1 MKIRTLFYIALL
13 IGLFG
18 TVTNLIFISPLP
30 SILALAVLPYL
41 FFRHAVFVIPRFIY
55 YLYIYFLF
63 SLAGILIYYP
73 PSLLAFGFYRYD
85 GNFII
90 SYLPLLLIAF
100 FSYNVAVDSLF
111 KRFLV
116 FATLVNGVAFG
127 LNLVLTN
134 FAAITDWGNPET
146 YFHGFFKST
155 NGAGGFISIVL
166 SLNIVLFLQERK
178 RKWLLMIVINFVF
191 LIATTSRGSLL
202 GLVAGFAFYF
212 FDRTNRAYLIRLA
225 LFAIVAVQCAVLTYT
240 YPLYTMYVR
249 DADLSAAGAS
259 TYISPLFGEVS
270 TKSANIAIRAV
281 ETWPR
286 AVDCFLHSPLIGTGF
301 GSVNDVPLRYK
312 GLPYVVSLNDQP
324 KKTFDDAHAH
334 HSYLHI
340 LGEQGLIGLAIFLLF
355 WHALYRYLKK
365 GADSLV
371 QKFLLVSYFNLSV
384 MSFTEHRITSP
395 SNALPLVIAL
405 CLYMLKRNFDT
416 KKRNSVVSTSSVE
429 SKI

>member
-1 MKIRTLFYIALL
+1 MLYIALL

-30 SILALAVLPYL
+30 SLLALAVLPYL
-41 FFRHAVFVIPRFIY
+41 FLRQSVFVIPRFIY

-63 SLAGILIYYP
+63 SLAGILIYFP
-73 PSLLAFGFYRYD
+73 ASLANFGFYRYD

-90 SYLPLLLIAF
+90 SYLPLLLISF
-100 FSYNVAVDSLF
+100 FSYNIPVDRLF
-111 KRFLV
+111 KRFLI
-116 FATLVNGVAFG
+116 FATAVNAVAFM
-127 LNLVLTN
+127 LNLVLTR

-178 RKWLLMIVINFVF
+178 RKWLLLILVNFVF
-191 LIATTSRGSLL
+191 LIATTSRGSML
-202 GLVAGFAFYF
+202 GLMAGFAFYF
-212 FDRTNRAYLIRLA
+212 FDRTNRQYLIRLA

-240 YPLYTMYVR
+240 YPLYDLYVR
-249 DADLSAAGAS
+249 DADLSEGGAS

-270 TKSANIAIRAV
+270 TKSANVAIRAL

-301 GSVNDVPLRYK
+301 GSVNDTPLRYK
-312 GLPYVVSLNDQP
+312 GIPYVLSLNDQP
-324 KKTFDDAHAH
+324 KKLFNDAHAH

-340 LGEQGLIGLAIFLLF
+340 LGEQGLIGLGIFLLF
-355 WHALYRYLKK
+355 WYALYQYLRK
-365 GADSLV
+365 GPESIV

-405 CLYMLKRNFDT
+405 CLYMLKRNYDAR
-416 KKRNSVVSTSSVE
+416 KKNSVVHVGSVE
-429 SKI
+429 SNL

>member
-1 MKIRTLFYIALL
+1 MKISTLLYIALL

-30 SILALAVLPYL
+30 SILALAILPYML
-41 FFRHAVFVIPRFIY
+41 FRHSVVVIPRFIY
-55 YLYIYFLF
+55 YLYIYFLY

-73 PSLLAFGFYRYD
+73 QSLLSFGFYRYD

-90 SYLPLLLIAF
+90 SYLPLLLISF
-100 FSYNVAVDSLF
+100 FSYNVAVDRLF
-111 KRFLV
+111 KRFLI
-116 FATLVNGVAFG
+116 FATVVNGIAFG
-127 LNLVLTN
+127 LNLGLTN
-134 FAAITDWGNPET
+134 FAALTDWGDRET

-178 RKWLLMIVINFVF
+178 RKWLLMILVNLVF
-191 LIATTSRGSLL
+191 LVATTSRGSVL

-212 FDRTNRAYLIRLA
+212 FDRTNRTYLIRLA
-225 LFAIVAVQCAVLTYT
+225 LFSIVAVQCAVLTYT
-240 YPLYTMYVR
+240 YPLYTQYVR
-249 DADLSAAGAS
+249 DVDLSEVGVNA
-259 TYISPLFGEVS
+259 YISPLFGEVS

-301 GSVNDVPLRYK
+301 GSVNDTPLKYK
-312 GLPYVVSLNDQP
+312 GIPYVISLNDQP
-324 KKTFDDAHAH
+324 KKLFNDAHAH

-355 WHALYRYLKK
+355 WYALYRFLKK
-365 GADSLV
+365 GEDSIV

-416 KKRNSVVSTSSVE
+416 KKRNLVVTSSSVE

>member
-1 MKIRTLFYIALL
+1 MRISTLLYIALL

-30 SILALAVLPYL
+30 SLLALAVLPYL
-41 FFRHAVFVIPRFIY
+41 LLRHSVFVIPRFIY

-73 PSLLAFGFYRYD
+73 ASLVNFGFYRYD

-100 FSYNVAVDSLF
+100 FSYNIPVDRLF

-116 FATLVNGVAFG
+116 FATVVNGIAFA
-127 LNLVLTN
+127 LNLVLTR
-134 FAAITDWGNPET
+134 FAAITDWNNPET

-178 RKWLLMIVINFVF
+178 RKWLLLILVNFVF
-191 LIATTSRGSLL
+191 LIATTSRGSML
-202 GLVAGFAFYF
+202 GLIAGFAFYY
-212 FDRTNRAYLIRLA
+212 FDRTNRQYLIRLA
-225 LFAIVAVQCAVLTYT
+225 LVAIVAVQCAVLSYT
-240 YPLYTMYVR
+240 YPLYDLYVR
-249 DADLSAAGAS
+249 DADLSENGAS
-259 TYISPLFGEVS
+259 TYISPLVGEVS
-270 TKSANIAIRAV
+270 TKSANVAIRAL

-286 AVDCFLHSPLIGTGF
+286 AVDCFLHSPLVGTGF
-301 GSVNDVPLRYK
+301 GSVNDIPLRYS

-324 KKTFDDAHAH
+324 KKVFNDAHAH

-340 LGEQGLIGLAIFLLF
+340 LGEQGLIGLGIFLLF
-355 WHALYRYLKK
+355 WYALYQYLRK
-365 GADSLV
+365 GPESIV

-405 CLYMLKRNFDT
+405 CLYMLKRNFDA
-416 KKRNSVVSTSSVE
+416 KKKKSAIPVGSVE
-429 SKI
+429 TNL

>member
-1 MKIRTLFYIALL
+1 MKLKTLFYIALL

-41 FFRHAVFVIPRFIY
+41 FFRHSVIVLPRFIY
-55 YLYIYFLF
+55 YLYLYFLY

-73 PSLLAFGFYRYD
+73 QSLLRFGFYRYD

-90 SYLPLLLIAF
+90 SYLPLLLISF

-111 KRFLV
+111 KRFLI
-116 FATLVNGVAFG
+116 FATVINGIAFG
-127 LNLVLTN
+127 LNLVLTKGM
-134 FAAITDWGNPET
+134 AITDWGNPET

-178 RKWLLMIVINFVF
+178 RKWVLLMLINFVF
-191 LIATTSRGSLL
+191 LVATTSRGSLL

-225 LFAIVAVQCAVLTYT
+225 LFGIVAVQCAVLSYT
-240 YPLYTMYVR
+240 YPLYIQYVR
-249 DADLSAAGAS
+249 DADLSEAGVS

-301 GSVNDVPLRYK
+301 GSVNDTPLKYQ
-312 GLPYVVSLNDQP
+312 GVPYVISLNDQP
-324 KKTFDDAHAH
+324 KKVFNDAHAH
-334 HSYLHI
+334 HSYLHL
-340 LGEQGLIGLAIFLLF
+340 LGEQGLIGLGIFLLF
-355 WHALYRYLKK
+355 WHALYRFLKK
-365 GADSLV
+365 GRDSIV
-371 QKFLLVSYFNLSV
+371 QKFLLVSFFNLSV

-405 CLYMLKRNFDT
+405 CIYMLKRNFDT
-416 KKRNSVVSTSSVE
+416 KHRNPVVSISSVE
-429 SKI
+429 SNS

>member
-1 MKIRTLFYIALL
+1 MLLYIALL

-30 SILALAVLPYL
+30 SLLALAVLPYL
-41 FFRHAVFVIPRFIY
+41 LLRHTVFVIPRFIY
-55 YLYIYFLF
+55 YLYIYFLI
-63 SLAGILIYYP
+63 SLAGVLIYYP
-73 PSLLAFGFYRYD
+73 ASLLNFGFYRYD

-90 SYLPLLLIAF
+90 SYLPLLLIFF
-100 FSYNVAVDSLF
+100 FSYNIPVDRLF
-111 KRFLV
+111 KRFLI
-116 FATLVNGVAFG
+116 FATAVNALAFA
-127 LNLVLTN
+127 LNLVLTR

-178 RKWLLMIVINFVF
+178 KKWLLLILLNFVF
-191 LIATTSRGSLL
+191 LVATTSRGSML
-202 GLVAGFAFYF
+202 GLAAGFAFYF

-225 LFAIVAVQCAVLTYT
+225 LLGIVAVQGVVLWFA
-240 YPLYTMYVR
+240 YPLYDRYVR
-249 DADLSAAGAS
+249 DADLSEAGAN
-259 TYISPLFGEVS
+259 TYISPIFGEVS
-270 TKSANIAIRAV
+270 TKSANVAIRV
-281 ETWPR
+281 LETWPR
-286 AVDCFLHSPLIGTGF
+286 AVDCFLNSPLVGTGF
-301 GSVNDVPLRYK
+301 GSVNDTPLRYK
-312 GLPYVVSLNDQP
+312 GIPYLLSLNDQP
-324 KKTFDDAHAH
+324 KKVFNDAHAH

-340 LGEQGLIGLAIFLLF
+340 LGEQGLLGLGVFLLF

-365 GADSLV
+365 GSESFV
-371 QKFLLVSYFNLSV
+371 QKFLLVSFFNLSV

-416 KKRNSVVSTSSVE
+416 KKKNAMVPVGSLE
-429 SKI
+429 SNL

>member
-1 MKIRTLFYIALL
+1 MRISTLLYIALL

-41 FFRHAVFVIPRFIY
+41 LLRHTVLVIPRFIY
-55 YLYIYFLF
+55 YLYIYFLY
-63 SLAGILIYYP
+63 SLAGVLIYYP
-73 PSLLAFGFYRYD
+73 PSLWNFGFYRYD

-90 SYLPLLLIAF
+90 SYLPLLLVFF
-100 FSYNVAVDSLF
+100 FSYNIPVDRLF

-116 FATLVNGVAFG
+116 FATLINGIAFA
-127 LNLVLTN
+127 LNLAFSR
-134 FAAITDWGNPET
+134 FAALYDWTNPE
-146 YFHGFFKST
+146 YFFHGFFKST

-166 SLNIVLFLQERK
+166 SLNIVLYWQERK
-178 RKWLLMIVINFVF
+178 RKWLLLILINFVF
-191 LIATTSRGSLL
+191 LVATTSRGSIL

-225 LFAIVAVQCAVLTYT
+225 LFGIVAVQCAVLSYT
-240 YPLYTMYVR
+240 YPLYDLYVR
-249 DADLSAAGAS
+249 DADLSEAGAS

-301 GSVNDVPLRYK
+301 GSVNDIPLRYK
-312 GLPYVVSLNDQP
+312 GIPYVLSLNDQP
-324 KKTFDDAHAH
+324 KKEFNDAHAH

-340 LGEQGLIGLAIFLLF
+340 LGEQGLVGLAIFLVF
-355 WHALYRYLKK
+355 WYALYRYLKK
-365 GADSLV
+365 GPESIV

-405 CLYMLKRNFDT
+405 CLYILKRNFDT
-416 KKRNSVVSTSSVE
+416 KQVNAAVSIVDS
-429 SKI
+429 

>member
-1 MKIRTLFYIALL
+1 MLYIALL

-41 FFRHAVFVIPRFIY
+41 FLRHSVFVLPRFIY
-55 YLYIYFLF
+55 YLYIYFLY

-73 PSLLAFGFYRYD
+73 PSLWNFRFYRYD

-90 SYLPLLLIAF
+90 SYLPLLLIPF
-100 FSYNVAVDSLF
+100 FSYNVALDRLF
-111 KRFLV
+111 KQFLI
-116 FATLVNGVAFG
+116 FATAVNALAFA

-166 SLNIVLFLQERK
+166 SLNIVLYLQERR
-178 RKWLLMIVINFVF
+178 RKWLLMILINSVF
-191 LIATTSRGSLL
+191 LVATTSRGSIL

-225 LFAIVAVQCAVLTYT
+225 LLAIVAVQCVVLWFA
-240 YPLYTMYVR
+240 YPLYDRYVR
-249 DADLSAAGAS
+249 DADLSEAGAS
-259 TYISPLFGEVS
+259 TYISPIFGEVS
-270 TKSANIAIRAV
+270 TKSANVAIRV
-281 ETWPR
+281 LETWPR

-301 GSVNDVPLRYK
+301 GSVNDIPLKYK
-312 GLPYVVSLNDQP
+312 GLPYVLSLNDQP
-324 KKTFDDAHAH
+324 KKEFNDAHAH

-340 LGEQGLIGLAIFLLF
+340 LGEQGLVGLGIFLVF
-355 WHALYRYLKK
+355 WYALYQFLKK
-365 GADSLV
+365 GPESFV
-371 QKFLLVSYFNLSV
+371 RKFLLVSYFNLSV

-405 CLYMLKRNFDT
+405 CIYVLKRNFDT
-416 KKRNSVVSTSSVE
+416 KKRNPAVSIRSVE
-429 SKI
+429 SNL